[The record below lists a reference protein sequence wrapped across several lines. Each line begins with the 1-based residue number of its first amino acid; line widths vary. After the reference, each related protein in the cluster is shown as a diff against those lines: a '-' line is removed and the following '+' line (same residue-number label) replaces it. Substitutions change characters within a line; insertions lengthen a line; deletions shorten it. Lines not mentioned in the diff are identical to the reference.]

1 MTLVPVRR
9 ARARRARATPATMHY
24 CFFSLG
30 SWEKNGTLLRLRDL
44 GSALIRRGVDVSYLL
59 DGVPW
64 NRAMDLDPR
73 ARRIFVPEPKSWKQF
88 PGRRR
93 LLRELSPDYLH
104 IISPSPKAFL
114 AAAGTRHRVVGDW
127 DEWPARRPNPLTRKA
142 ILRFCDNWLRRRA
155 TRCVVASRYMQE
167 RFWIEY
173 GVDAAYVP
181 HASFMP
187 PDAMHG
193 VSNPF
198 AAPTAVFMGNLDVT
212 FDNDILFDAA
222 LLLKRLGRMPRI
234 EVIGD
239 GPDRAKWEAFL
250 RDNGLTNVTITG
262 YLEGVEL
269 WRRLRHAHVLLFP
282 LRYSVPN
289 VCRCPGKTF
298 FYAQAR
304 RPVIATNVG
313 EVPQV
318 LKEKGIYVEPTAEAF
333 ADAIADA
340 MDKPSLPDVDYA
352 LETWDTRAQTLLDAL
367 GEPVASPAQA
377 ASPTASTSA
386 AAAQKGAA

>member
-1 MTLVPVRR
+1 
-9 ARARRARATPATMHY
+9 MHY

-44 GSALIRRGVDVSYLL
+44 GAALIRRGVDVSYLL
-59 DGVPW
+59 DDVPW
-64 NRAMDLDPR
+64 NRAMALDPR
-73 ARRIFVPEPKSWKQF
+73 ARAVFVADPRSWKQF
-88 PGRRR
+88 PARRR
-93 LLRELSPDYLH
+93 LLRELAPDYLH

-127 DEWPARRPNPLTRKA
+127 DEWPARRPNPPIRKA
-142 ILRFCDNWLRRRA
+142 ILRFCDQWLRRRA

-167 RFWIEY
+167 RFREEY
-173 GVDAAYVP
+173 GIDAAYIP

-187 PDAMHG
+187 PDAMVG
-193 VSNPF
+193 LSNPY
-198 AAPTAVFMGNLDVT
+198 AEPTAVFMGNLDVT
-212 FDNDILFDAA
+212 FDNDILFGAA
-222 LLLKRLGRMPRI
+222 AILKQRGITPRI

-239 GPDRAKWEAFL
+239 GPDRAKWESFL
-250 RDNGLTNVTITG
+250 RERGLTNVNITG

-269 WRRLRHAHVLLFP
+269 SRRLRHAHVLLFP

-333 ADAIADA
+333 ADAITDA
-340 MDKPSLPDVDYA
+340 MSKPALPDVDYA
-352 LETWDTRAQTLLDAL
+352 LETWDTRAQALLDAL
-367 GEPVASPAQA
+367 GQP
-377 ASPTASTSA
+377 A
-386 AAAQKGAA
+386 AAPATPPSSANVPAPAHQGAA

>member
-1 MTLVPVRR
+1 
-9 ARARRARATPATMHY
+9 MHY

-44 GSALIRRGVDVSYLL
+44 GAALIRRGVDVSYLL
-59 DGVPW
+59 DDVPW
-64 NRAMDLDPR
+64 NRAMELDSK
-73 ARRIFVPEPKSWKQF
+73 ARRVFVPHAGSWKQF
-88 PGRRR
+88 PARRR

-127 DEWPARRPNPLTRKA
+127 DEWPARRPNPPLRKA
-142 ILRFCDNWLRRRA
+142 MLRFCDNWLRRRA
-155 TRCVVASRYMQE
+155 VRCVVASRYMQE
-167 RFWIEY
+167 RFRIEY
-173 GVDAAYVP
+173 GVDAAYIP

-187 PDAMHG
+187 PDAMAG
-193 VSNPF
+193 LSNSY
-198 AAPTAVFMGNLDVT
+198 AEPTAVFMGNLDVP
-212 FDNDILFDAA
+212 FDNDILFNAA
-222 LLLKRLGRMPRI
+222 LNLKRRGLAPRI

-250 RDNGLTNVTITG
+250 SEHRLANVNITG

-289 VCRCPGKTF
+289 VCRCPGKTY

-304 RPVIATNVG
+304 RPVIATKVG

-318 LKEKGIYVEPTAEAF
+318 LKEKGMYVDATAEAF
-333 ADAIADA
+333 ADALAEA
-340 MDKPSLPDVDYA
+340 MSKPSLPDVDYA
-352 LETWDTRAQTLLDAL
+352 LDTWDVRAQALLDAL
-367 GEPVASPAQA
+367 GEPAGAFSPSAPPPPPPPHDQVVQPA
-377 ASPTASTSA
+377 ATA
-386 AAAQKGAA
+386 AAATHQGAG